1 MKLISDHRPLL
12 VKVNTGYRR
21 AVADVEREADRNL
34 GSSRYPAYARW
45 MPSKRARIQTNAP
58 FGLIRQWGG
67 VIRPRNRAGYLHFRT
82 RDGNW
87 VRTKASR
94 QQGTQWLTRACLNF
108 GRRMSEQLRRLG

>member
-12 VKVNTGYRR
+12 IKVNTGYRR

-45 MPSKRARIQTNAP
+45 MPSKRARIQPNAP

-67 VIRPRNRAGYLHFRT
+67 VIRARHGGYLTFRT
-82 RDGNW
+82 RQGNW
-87 VRTKASR
+87 VRTKTSR
-94 QQGTQWLTRACLNF
+94 QKATSGSAGPGFRSGGT
-108 GRRMSEQLRRLG
+108 

>member
-1 MKLISDHRPLL
+1 MKLISDFHPLFN
-12 VKVNTGYRR
+12 KVNTGYRR

-34 GSSRYPAYARW
+34 GSSRFPAYVRW

-67 VIRPRNRAGYLHFRT
+67 VIRPRNPSGYLHFRA

-94 QQGTQWLTRACLNF
+94 QRGTMWLTRAAGTF
-108 GRRMSEQLRRLG
+108 GRHMTDHLRRLG